1 MDYSWDFSF
10 LGQFVGTWLRGVW
23 ITFYVSFLAIALGT
37 ALGVVLVLGAR
48 ARWRPFR
55 WLSRFYVDLFRAL
68 PALVLMGT
76 LYFCLPIIVGVTPS
90 ALQTAVVALA
100 MNLAPFAAEC
110 IRSGVESVP
119 TVQYESGRLC
129 GFSGWRLAYYI
140 IGPQALRRILPPLI
154 GQYVT
159 TLKLSSLAATI
170 GVVEVWNVTGQVV
183 TATSRPVE
191 ARLVGALLYCLIILP
206 TLWLV
211 LWLERKYE
219 VGGLGEFAER

>member
-1 MDYSWDFSF
+1 VDYSWDFGFVRAFSGAW
-10 LGQFVGTWLRGVW
+10 LGGVW
-23 ITFYVSFLAIALGT
+23 ITFYLSSLSIVGGT
-37 ALGVVLVLGAR
+37 ALGILLVLGSK
-48 ARWRPFR
+48 ARWRFFR
-55 WLSRFYVDLFRAL
+55 WISLFYIDIFRAL

-76 LYFCLPIIVGVTPS
+76 LYFCLPIIIGIAPS
-90 ALQTAVVALA
+90 ALQTAMVALA

-110 IRSGVESVP
+110 IRSGWESVP

-129 GFSGWRLAYYI
+129 GFRGWRLSYYI

-170 GVVEVWNVTGQVV
+170 GVVEIWNVTSQVV

-191 ARLVGALLYCLIILP
+191 ARLIGAALYCLIILP

-219 VGGLGEFAER
+219 VGGLGEFVER